1 MSPRLLAL
9 ALPAL
14 AVSQPARA
22 ELPVPVR
29 AIIDAAIATGDAA
42 KVATVIDLA
51 RQTNP
56 GDAEEIAALH
66 EAFLTRQRE
75 IAAEAERQALIARR
89 EAGVFENWS
98 GRGEI
103 GAFHATGNS
112 QDTGLTA
119 ALALERT
126 GIDWQHRLRARADYQ
141 RSNGRTSRE
150 QYSFAYEPRYRVT
163 PRLFTYA
170 LAQAERDPF
179 QGYTSR
185 LSASGGIGYQAID
198 GEALDLSIKAG
209 PAWRRTN
216 LVGGGGESN
225 IGALAGFDFDWRILP
240 QLTMTQNTD
249 LVAET
254 AGSAVAIIDA
264 ANTSVTVATGLEA
277 KVSQSLTTRL
287 AYTVDYNSNPPP
299 GAVSTDTH
307 TRFTLVYDF

>member
-56 GDAEEIAALH
+56 DDAEEIAALH

>member
-14 AVSQPARA
+14 AFSQPARA
-22 ELPVPVR
+22 ELPAPVR

-56 GDAEEIAALH
+56 EDAEEIAQLH
-66 EAFLTRQRE
+66 DAFLTHQRE
-75 IAAEAERQALIARR
+75 LAAEAERQALIARR
-89 EAGVFENWS
+89 EAGLFENWG

-112 QDTGLTA
+112 RDTGLTA

-126 GIDWQHRLRARADYQ
+126 GIDWEHRLRARADYQ

-150 QYSFAYEPRYRVT
+150 QYSLAYEPRYGVS
-163 PRLFTYA
+163 PRLFAYA
-170 LAQAERDPF
+170 LAQAERDPI
-179 QGYTSR
+179 QGYASR

-216 LVGGGGESN
+216 LAGGGGQSN
-225 IGALAGFDFDWRILP
+225 IGALAGLDFDWRILP
-240 QLTMTQNTD
+240 QLTLTQNTD

-254 AGSAVAIIDA
+254 GGSAVAIIDS
-264 ANTSVTVATGLEA
+264 ANTSLTLVTGLEA
-277 KVSQSLTTRL
+277 KVSQTLTTRL

-299 GAVSTDTH
+299 GAVATDTH
-307 TRFTLVYDF
+307 TRFSLVYDF

>member
-150 QYSFAYEPRYRVT
+150 QYSFAYEPRYRVS

>member
-66 EAFLTRQRE
+66 EAFLTHQRE

>member
-198 GEALDLSIKAG
+198 GETLDLSIKAG